1 MRPLFIAPSILSV
14 DFAKL
19 GDEIRAVDAD
29 AVISHPLI
37 QKSRQ
42 ATQAEARFTIFITA
56 GGIFLVGRP
65 CSLTVR
71 LLLSQSS
78 SYDHPSVWQKAR
90 KC

>member
-19 GDEIRAVDAD
+19 GDEIREVDAD

-56 GGIFLVGRP
+56 
-65 CSLTVR
+65 
-71 LLLSQSS
+71 
-78 SYDHPSVWQKAR
+78 
-90 KC
+90 

>member
-1 MRPLFIAPSILSV
+1 MRPLFIAPSILSA

-56 GGIFLVGRP
+56 
-65 CSLTVR
+65 
-71 LLLSQSS
+71 
-78 SYDHPSVWQKAR
+78 
-90 KC
+90 

>member
-37 QKSRQ
+37 QK
-42 ATQAEARFTIFITA
+42 A
-56 GGIFLVGRP
+56 VRP
-65 CSLTVR
+65 HKQKHALR
-71 LLLSQSS
+71 YLLLREEFSWWAGR
-78 SYDHPSVWQKAR
+78 VR
-90 KC
+90 